1 MTGDIIL
8 QKRNG
13 WIGRFISFFTCS
25 NYVYVGIE
33 TAVCTV
39 VYVDWRGKH
48 YTDISKWGD
57 DIVVLTPHPA
67 LTEGQRK
74 ALLQSIKHA
83 RIRNYHCADFVRA
96 MYRQGAGID
105 LLPDNSGDTI
115 QPQDLLQSPF
125 LRQYFA
131 GDMSTYIEFEIQNKS
146 GVMMNVKQT
155 EGGKYDAS
163 SQFVSKRF

>member
-1 MTGDIIL
+1 MSL
-8 QKRNG
+8 
-13 WIGRFISFFTCS
+13 FTRS

-48 YTDISKWGD
+48 YIDFGRQGD
-57 DIVVLTPHPA
+57 DIVVLTPTTA
-67 LTEGQRK
+67 LTEGQQK
-74 ALLQSIKHA
+74 ALLQSIKHV
-83 RIRNYHCADFVRA
+83 RIRNYHYAEFVRA
-96 MYRQGAGID
+96 MYRQGMNID
-105 LLPDNSGDTI
+105 LVPDKSGDTI

-146 GVMMNVKQT
+146 GVIMNVKQT
-155 EGGKYDAS
+155 EGGKYDACL
-163 SQFVSKRF
+163 QFVSKRFQR